1 MLTEHSNRKVK
12 FLLLIVFVL
21 FYTLLVATS
30 SLLIYGL
37 SFLGAGIELNSFLTA
52 LYFCMI
58 VWIVYPIINFVMEV
72 IIKMIQIKMGKKES
86 KKIFTYITKGSEVV
100 LLFLISIVV
109 TFFLKDLQMTIF
121 AQMILSFCFIACL
134 ETIFSL
140 FKFQCKS

>member
-12 FLLLIVFVL
+12 LLLLIVFVL

-109 TFFLKDLQMTIF
+109 TFFLKDLQMTIL

>member
-109 TFFLKDLQMTIF
+109 TFFLKDLQMTIL

>member
-72 IIKMIQIKMGKKES
+72 IIKMIQIKMGKNES

-109 TFFLKDLQMTIF
+109 TFFLKDLQMTIL

-140 FKFQCKS
+140 FK